1 MRSGLFTEIIVM
13 AFGTLR
19 TQKMRS
25 ALTILGIAIG
35 IMSLVSMTS
44 LIRGFTESLQD
55 TIRQMGPDT
64 IMVMQFSGTSLMSG
78 ADFMELMQRPTLTVD
93 DANAID
99 RQASETI
106 ANVNIQL
113 GGMGGPGM
121 SQTRLHYQGERT
133 KPINISGTTSN
144 FPDVYHIDLEQGRF
158 FTEAEVNHRRRVV
171 VLGYPTFEALFP
183 NVDPIGKTV
192 RVGTQPYTVIGVMA
206 PRAVMGGMDAGQD
219 DIAVIP
225 HTAYQKQFGIKAYRS
240 RRGTFSSIM
249 IAAVPREGVPRDT
262 AERDITEV
270 MRIRHGLRL
279 DDPSDFDLM
288 TQDGALQMFD
298 QISAAMF
305 LALGGVSSIALL
317 VGGIGVMAIM
327 TISVKER
334 TREIGTRKALGAR
347 RREILQQFLL
357 EATFL
362 TAVGGVI
369 GIALG
374 ASIALGIHYAT
385 GFPVSLP
392 WWSFALGVG
401 FSASVGIV
409 FGMFPAVKASGL
421 DPIESLRYE

>member
-1 MRSGLFTEIIVM
+1 MRSGLFTEIVGM
-13 AFGTLR
+13 AFATLR

-25 ALTILGIAIG
+25 SLTILGIAIG
-35 IMSLVSMTS
+35 ITSLVSMTS
-44 LIRGFTESLQD
+44 LIRGFTETLKD
-55 TIRQMGPDT
+55 AIRQIGPDT

-78 ADFMELMQRPTLTVD
+78 ADFMDLMQRPTLTIA

-99 RQASETI
+99 QQASETI
-106 ANVNIQL
+106 ASVNIQL

-133 KPINISGTTSN
+133 KPIQIAGSTSN
-144 FPDVYHIDLEQGRF
+144 FPDVFHVDLEHGRF
-158 FTEAEVNHRRRVV
+158 FTDSEVSHRRRVI
-171 VLGYPTFEALFP
+171 VLGYTTFEALFT

-219 DIAVIP
+219 DTAVIP
-225 HTAYQKQFGIKAYRS
+225 HTAYQKQFGIRAHRS

-262 AERDITEV
+262 AERDVTAV

-279 DDPSDFDLM
+279 DEPNDFDLM
-288 TQDGALQMFD
+288 TQDAALQMFD

-347 RREILQQFLL
+347 RREVLQQFLL
-357 EATFL
+357 EAMFL
-362 TAVGGVI
+362 TAVGGVF
-369 GIALG
+369 GIAFG
-374 ASIALGIHYAT
+374 ASIALGIQLVT
-385 GFPVSLP
+385 SFPVSLP
-392 WWSFALGVG
+392 WWSFALGIG
-401 FSASVGIV
+401 FSATVGIV
-409 FGMFPAVKASGL
+409 FGMYPAIKASAL
-421 DPIESLRYE
+421 DPIEALRFE

>member
-1 MRSGLFTEIIVM
+1 MRSGLFVEIVAM

-25 ALTILGIAIG
+25 ALTVLGIAIG
-35 IMSLVSMTS
+35 ITSLVSMTS
-44 LIRGFTESLQD
+44 LIRGFTESLKDQ
-55 TIRQMGPDT
+55 IRQIGPET
-64 IMVMQFSGTSLMSG
+64 IMVAQFSGISMMQG
-78 ADFMELMQRPTLTVD
+78 ADFMELLQRPTLTVD
-93 DANAID
+93 DAEAIE
-99 RQASETI
+99 RQASESI
-106 ANVNIQL
+106 ASVNIQL
-113 GGMGGPGM
+113 GGMPGPGAAP
-121 SQTRLHYQGERT
+121 TRLHYQGERT
-133 KPINISGTTSN
+133 KPIMIAGTTSN

-158 FTEAEVNHRRRVV
+158 FTDAEVSHRRRVV
-171 VLGYPTFEALFP
+171 VLGYTTYEALFP

-192 RVGTQPYTVIGVMA
+192 RVGTQPYTVVGVMA
-206 PRAVMGGMDAGQD
+206 PRPVMGGMDAGQD
-219 DIAVIP
+219 DVAVIP
-225 HTAYQKQFGIKAYRS
+225 HTAYQKQFGVRAFRS
-240 RRGTFSSIM
+240 RRGQFSAIM
-249 IAAVPREGVPRDT
+249 IAAVPREGMPRDT

-279 DDPSDFDLM
+279 DEPNDFDLM
-288 TQDGALQMFD
+288 TQDAALQMFD
-298 QISAAMF
+298 QITGAMY

-357 EATFL
+357 EAVFL

-369 GIALG
+369 GIILG
-374 ASIALGIHYAT
+374 SSLAVGIFYAT
-385 GFPVSLP
+385 GFPMSLP

-421 DPIESLRYE
+421 DPIEALRYE